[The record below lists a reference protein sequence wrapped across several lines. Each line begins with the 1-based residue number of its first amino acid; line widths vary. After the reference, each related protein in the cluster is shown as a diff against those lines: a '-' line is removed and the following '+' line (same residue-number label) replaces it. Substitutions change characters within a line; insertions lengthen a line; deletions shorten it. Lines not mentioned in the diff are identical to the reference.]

1 MKILTKTR
9 NNIFK
14 VIKIEGVY
22 WAGNLSEIDF
32 LSQIFDLRSLP
43 SNDSRYNNMHDD
55 VWQHRVNNPNDWEDD
70 WILKDTRINLLNI
83 DDDTFLHFL
92 CEMLHPVVRP
102 DTKIAYSLQ
111 KSFNECLKLDGYELV
126 EKEQLAS
133 KPVFEARGTIAFPVR
148 SSKEDISIYIN
159 EEYVNIQI
167 STMEAAIN
175 SKPYLAI
182 GIAKELIETICKTIL
197 TERGKIVN
205 KDWDLPKL
213 FKETIKELRLTPS
226 DIPDEAKASITIKSV
241 LGSLSTVVHGIS
253 ELRNSY
259 GSGHGKDSR
268 FLGLK
273 PRHAKLV
280 VGAASTLAIFVLE
293 TYKTKQ

>member
-9 NNIFK
+9 KKIFG

-22 WAGNLSEIDF
+22 WAGKLSEIDF
-32 LSQIFDLRSLP
+32 LNQFFDLRNLP
-43 SNDSRYNNMHDD
+43 SNDSRYINMHED

-70 WILKDTRINLLNI
+70 WVFNDTRIDLLNI
-83 DDDTFLHFL
+83 DDDTFLLFL

-102 DTKIAYSLQ
+102 DTKVVYSLQ
-111 KSFNECLKLDGYELV
+111 KSFNECLRLDGYELV
-126 EKEQLAS
+126 EKEKLAS
-133 KPVFEARGTIAFPVR
+133 KPVFEARLKIGFPIR
-148 SSKEDISIYIN
+148 SLKEDISIHLN
-159 EEYVNIQI
+159 EEYVSKQI
-167 STMEAAIN
+167 STMEAAIE
-175 SKPYLAI
+175 SEPYLAI

-197 TERGKIVN
+197 TEKGKTVD

-213 FKETIKELRLTPS
+213 IKVTNKELKLTPS
-226 DIPDEAKASITIKSV
+226 DIPDEAKASMTIKSV

-268 FLGLK
+268 FVGLK

-280 VGAASTLAIFVLE
+280 VGAASTLAIFLLE